1 MSKLFK
7 LKDWL
12 TVPEAAR
19 YLSTLFDEPVSEGD
33 VLRLVLDGRLTLSVC
48 FVHAVLAERKKLVPW
63 GMVEKVTSH
72 DGREVV
78 ELGHFFDDECA
89 LVPDD
94 GGKYGGME
102 ILQGVFDL
110 PMVSGGRLHVLQE
123 YQRLTNGP
131 ELLGRAMGGVIVRA
145 DDGRYC
151 MLMEDASDAA
161 SPYALPTIIP
171 AYELPSYCA
180 LVVRTSALQELC
192 AELLAPIEKPVSTT
206 ERNTFLKLL
215 IGMAVEGYSYDPKAS
230 KSTTPREI
238 ADDLAGLGIAITDD
252 TVRKYLKEAA
262 QAFLPE
268 SAKPSKP
275 KSV

>member
-12 TVPEAAR
+12 TVPDAAR
-19 YLSTLFDEPVSEGD
+19 HLSTLFGEPVSDGD
-33 VLRLVLDGRLTLSVC
+33 VLRLALDGRLTLSVC
-48 FVHAVLAERKKLVPW
+48 FVGSVLAKRKKIVPW

-72 DGREVV
+72 DGREVT
-78 ELGHFFDDECA
+78 ELADFFSDECA

-94 GGKYGGME
+94 GGQYGGSE

-110 PMVSGGRLHVLQE
+110 PMVSGGRLRVERE

-131 ELLGRAMGGVIVRA
+131 ELHGRAMGGVIVRG

-161 SPYALPTIIP
+161 KPYAPPTYIP
-171 AYELPSYCA
+171 ACELPSACV

-192 AELLAPIEKPVSTT
+192 AELLTPIEKPVSTT

-215 IGMAVEGYSYDPKAS
+215 IGMAVKGYNYDPKAS
-230 KSTTPREI
+230 KSTTPKEI
-238 ADDLAGLGIAITDD
+238 ADDLAGLGITITDD